1 MKLIAVNLIDSN
13 LCVQPHTFIAACLV
27 SLSTMTHLELPHINI
42 LSKIDMLQNFY
53 KDMRYSLK
61 FFTDISELSRI
72 ISEQDFVFNKKM
84 ANISLRLAQVIEDFS
99 LVTFNLLSVNDKDT
113 MISLARQIER
123 LFGSNVFYIEG
134 FNESLVTERIDSIEE
149 RYTDS

>member
-1 MKLIAVNLIDSN
+1 
-13 LCVQPHTFIAACLV
+13 
-27 SLSTMTHLELPHINI
+27 MTHLELPHINI